1 MTNLFQLILLLTT
14 LLMLSG
20 CMVGPDYQKP
30 CPELPD
36 RWSGIPGGKAPAG
49 ASADL
54 SVWWRAFDD
63 PVLTA
68 LIKMAQLGNRELYQ
82 AEARVLEAR
91 ARRKLAGAE
100 LLPTSSMSMGASR
113 TETESA
119 LRGINTEL
127 YSHTLDASWELDL
140 FGKKRRALEAAA
152 ASEQAKQE
160 DLRDVLVSLCA
171 EVALN
176 YVDVRS
182 YQAQLSITEANLATQ
197 TEAYQLT
204 RWRRQAGLTT
214 QLDVEQ
220 AKLAMENTRASL
232 PGLKNSLEQA
242 KHNLALLLGKEPAA
256 LKKILQ
262 YSGDIPSA
270 SAGVAVGIPADLLRR
285 RPDLRRAERQLAAQT
300 AQIGV
305 AEAERYPD
313 LTLSGSIGLKSLE
326 YASLYTAGA
335 KASEVAARAMLT
347 LLDFG
352 RINSNIAIQK
362 ALREQALGLY
372 QHTLLTALRDVENA
386 LTAYVEESK
395 RLEALQAA
403 ALAGKEALQ
412 LANFQYAAGLNDF
425 QAVLESQ
432 RALLNAETAV
442 AVSKA
447 EITSNIIRLYKA
459 LGGGWHNEDSQEQQ
473 HHE

>member
-1 MTNLFQLILLLTT
+1 MTNLFQFILLWTT

-30 CPELPD
+30 RPQLPD
-36 RWSGIPGGKAPAG
+36 RWSGIAGEKAFAG

-54 SVWWRAFDD
+54 SAWWRAFDD

-100 LLPTSSMSMGASR
+100 LLPTSSMSLGASR

-152 ASEQAKQE
+152 ANEQAKQE

-176 YVDVRS
+176 YVDMRS

-197 TEAYQLT
+197 AETYQLT

-214 QLDVEQ
+214 QLDVAQ

-262 YSGDIPSA
+262 YSGDIPVA

-335 KASEVAARAMLT
+335 QASEVAARAMLT

-352 RINSNIAIQK
+352 RISSNIAIQK

-372 QHTLLTALRDVENA
+372 QQTLLTALRDVENA

-395 RLEALQAA
+395 RLDALQAA
-403 ALAGKEALQ
+403 ATAGKEALQ

-432 RALLNAETAV
+432 RTLLNAETAEV
-442 AVSKA
+442 VSKA
-447 EITSNIIRLYKA
+447 EIAANIIRLYKA
-459 LGGGWHNEDSQEQQ
+459 LGGGWHNEDSQERQ